1 MLTSKYIYVSCV
13 KYIQRNVPNTKIYI
27 YIYTYRSQKYIQN
40 TPQKYIIHK
49 LYKEIYTYIHKIIQR
64 CIDYTKLYQLHK

>member
-1 MLTSKYIYVSCV
+1 MCPASNIY
-13 KYIQRNVPNTKIYI
+13 KEMYPIPRYI